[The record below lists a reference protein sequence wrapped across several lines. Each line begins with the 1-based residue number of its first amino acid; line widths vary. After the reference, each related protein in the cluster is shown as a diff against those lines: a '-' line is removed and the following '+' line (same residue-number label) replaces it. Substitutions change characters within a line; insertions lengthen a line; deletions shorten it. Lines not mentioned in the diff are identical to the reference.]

1 MRPATSETSGSSL
14 RPSQATAA
22 SMHAGTAAGTPAS
35 QPRPQL
41 STLDTIALVVGLV
54 IGAGIFS
61 APALVAG
68 NSATPGDMLLAWV
81 FGGVLSLIGAMCYAE
96 LATAHPNAG
105 GDYYYLRLAFGDKV
119 SFLFAWARLTIIPT
133 GSIALLG
140 YVFGD
145 YASQV
150 INIGPWS
157 AAIYAGVMVV
167 ALTAIN
173 IVGLKSG
180 KRTQNLLT
188 LFEVGGVVLII
199 AAGLLLSPA
208 VEPVASATASAT
220 PAVTQWGLV
229 LIFVMLT
236 YGGWNEAAYISAE
249 VIGPRRTLPLALFW
263 SLLIV
268 TGLYLLVNL
277 AYMNGLGMSGM
288 AGSSAVAADTMRALV
303 GPQGAGWISALIAVS
318 ALTSANATILTGART
333 NYAFGRD
340 TPMFRAL
347 GVWNEGAGAP
357 INALLAQGAI
367 ALGLVLLGAVTR
379 SGFQTMVEYT
389 APVFWLFFLL
399 TGIALFVLRR
409 RTPDLPRRFK
419 VPLYPLT
426 PLVFCASSAY
436 LLYASLVHTG
446 IGALVGLGVLASGA
460 VLLLFRQ
467 PSMPIDHG
475 SDADRV

>member
-1 MRPATSETSGSSL
+1 M
-14 RPSQATAA
+14 
-22 SMHAGTAAGTPAS
+22 PAS
-35 QPRPQL
+35 GALPSGVGDTTANNQPRPQL

-68 NSATPGDMLLAWV
+68 NAATPSHMLMAWV
-81 FGGVLSLIGAMCYAE
+81 FGGLLSLVGAMCYAE
-96 LATAHPNAG
+96 LATAHPHAG
-105 GDYYYLRLAFGDKV
+105 GDYHYLRLAFGDKV

-150 INIGPWS
+150 INIGPYS
-157 AAIYAGVMVV
+157 SAIYAAVMVIV
-167 ALTAIN
+167 LTAIN
-173 IVGLKSG
+173 IIGLKSG
-180 KRTQNLLT
+180 KWTQNLLT
-188 LFEVGGVVLII
+188 LLEVGGVVLII
-199 AAGLLLSPA
+199 VAGLLLSPA
-208 VEPVASATASAT
+208 EAPAAAASAAPTT

-236 YGGWNEAAYISAE
+236 YGGWNEAAYVSAE

-263 SLLIV
+263 SLCIV
-268 TGLYLLVNL
+268 TALYLLVNL
-277 AYMNGLGMSGM
+277 AYLNGLGMSGM

-303 GPQGAGWISALIAVS
+303 GPQGAGWISTLIAIS

-333 NYAFGRD
+333 NFAFGRD

-347 GVWNEGAGAP
+347 GVWNTRKGAP
-357 INALLAQGAI
+357 VNALLAQGAI
-367 ALGLVLLGAVTR
+367 ALGLVMLGAVTR
-379 SGFQTMVEYT
+379 SGFATMVEYT
-389 APVFWLFFLL
+389 APVFWLFFVL

-409 RTPDLPRRFK
+409 RMPDLPRRFK

-426 PLVFCASSAY
+426 PLVFCASSGY

-460 VLLLFRQ
+460 VLLLFRG
-467 PSMPIDHG
+467 PSSTTADANHG
-475 SDADRV
+475 S

>member
-14 RPSQATAA
+14 PSSAA
-22 SMHAGTAAGTPAS
+22 LPSGASSGS

-68 NSATPGDMLLAWV
+68 NAATPGHMLMAWV
-81 FGGVLSLIGAMCYAE
+81 FGGLLSLVGAMCYAE
-96 LATAHPNAG
+96 LATAHPHAG
-105 GDYYYLRLAFGDKV
+105 GDYHYLRLAFGDKV
-119 SFLFAWARLTIIPT
+119 SFLFAWARLTVIPT

-150 INIGPWS
+150 VSVGPYS
-157 AAIYAGVMVV
+157 SAIYAAVMVV
-167 ALTAIN
+167 VLTAIN

-180 KRTQNLLT
+180 KWTQNLLT
-188 LFEVGGVVLII
+188 LLEVGGVVLII

-208 VEPVASATASAT
+208 EAPAAAAAATTAATAANT
-220 PAVTQWGLV
+220 APAVTQWGLV

-236 YGGWNEAAYISAE
+236 YGGWNEAAYVSAE

-263 SLLIV
+263 SLCIV
-268 TGLYLLVNL
+268 TALYLLVNL
-277 AYMNGLGMSGM
+277 AYLNGLGMSGM

-303 GPQGAGWISALIAVS
+303 GPQGANWISTLIAIS

-347 GVWNEGAGAP
+347 GVWSTRQGAP
-357 INALLAQGAI
+357 VNALLAQGAI

-379 SGFQTMVEYT
+379 SGFATMVEYT
-389 APVFWLFFLL
+389 APVFWLFFVL

-409 RTPDLPRRFK
+409 RMPDLPRRFK

-426 PLVFCASSAY
+426 PLVFCASSGY

-446 IGALVGLGVLASGA
+446 IGALVGLAVLASGA
-460 VLLLFRQ
+460 VLLLFRGP
-467 PSMPIDHG
+467 PSATADADHG
-475 SDADRV
+475 I

>member
-1 MRPATSETSGSSL
+1 MRPATSETSGS
-14 RPSQATAA
+14 A
-22 SMHAGTAAGTPAS
+22 MPAS
-35 QPRPQL
+35 GALPSGVGDTTATNQPRPQL
-41 STLDTIALVVGLV
+41 STLDTVALVVGLV

-68 NSATPGDMLLAWV
+68 NAATPSHMLMAWV
-81 FGGVLSLIGAMCYAE
+81 FGGLLSLVGAMCYAE
-96 LATAHPNAG
+96 LATAHPHAG
-105 GDYYYLRLAFGDKV
+105 GDYHYLRLAFGDKV

-150 INIGPWS
+150 INIGPYS
-157 AAIYAGVMVV
+157 SAIYAAVMVIV
-167 ALTAIN
+167 LTAIN
-173 IVGLKSG
+173 IIGLKSG
-180 KRTQNLLT
+180 KWTQNLLT
-188 LFEVGGVVLII
+188 LLEVGGVVLII
-199 AAGLLLSPA
+199 VAGLLLSPA
-208 VEPVASATASAT
+208 EAPAAAASAAPTT

-236 YGGWNEAAYISAE
+236 YGGWNEAAYVSAE

-263 SLLIV
+263 SLCIV
-268 TGLYLLVNL
+268 TALYLLVNL
-277 AYMNGLGMSGM
+277 AYLNGLGMSGM

-303 GPQGAGWISALIAVS
+303 GPQGAGWISTLIAIS

-333 NYAFGRD
+333 NFAFGRD

-347 GVWNEGAGAP
+347 GVWNTRKGAP
-357 INALLAQGAI
+357 VNALLAQGAI
-367 ALGLVLLGAVTR
+367 ALGLVMLGAVTR
-379 SGFQTMVEYT
+379 SGFATMVEYT
-389 APVFWLFFLL
+389 APVFWLFFVL

-409 RTPDLPRRFK
+409 RMPHLPRRFK

-426 PLVFCASSAY
+426 PLVFCASSGY

-460 VLLLFRQ
+460 VLLLFRG
-467 PSMPIDHG
+467 PSSTTADANHG
-475 SDADRV
+475 S

>member
-1 MRPATSETSGSSL
+1 MRPATSETSGSVLPASGAL
-14 RPSQATAA
+14 PPGTGSATAA
-22 SMHAGTAAGTPAS
+22 N

-68 NSATPGDMLLAWV
+68 NAATPGHMLMAWV
-81 FGGVLSLIGAMCYAE
+81 FGGLLSLVGAMCYAE
-96 LATAHPNAG
+96 LATAHPHAG
-105 GDYYYLRLAFGDKV
+105 GDYHYLRLAFGDKV

-150 INIGPWS
+150 VSIGPYSS
-157 AAIYAGVMVV
+157 AVYAAVMVV
-167 ALTAIN
+167 VLTAIN

-180 KRTQNLLT
+180 KWTQNLLT
-188 LFEVGGVVLII
+188 LLEVGGVVLII
-199 AAGLLLSPA
+199 VAGLLLSPA
-208 VEPVASATASAT
+208 EAPAAAATTSTA

-236 YGGWNEAAYISAE
+236 YGGWNEAAYVSAE

-263 SLLIV
+263 SLCIV
-268 TGLYLLVNL
+268 TALYLLVNL
-277 AYMNGLGMSGM
+277 AYLNGLGMSGM

-303 GPQGAGWISALIAVS
+303 GPQGAGWISTLIAIS

-347 GVWNEGAGAP
+347 GVWNTGKGAP
-357 INALLAQGAI
+357 VNALLAQGAI

-379 SGFQTMVEYT
+379 SGFATMVEYT
-389 APVFWLFFLL
+389 APVFWLFFVL

-409 RTPDLPRRFK
+409 RMPDLPRRFK

-426 PLVFCASSAY
+426 PLVFCASSGY

-460 VLLLFRQ
+460 VLLLFRG
-467 PSMPIDHG
+467 PSSATADADHG
-475 SDADRV
+475 T

>member
-1 MRPATSETSGSSL
+1 MRPATSETSGSVL
-14 RPSQATAA
+14 PANAA
-22 SMHAGTAAGTPAS
+22 N

-41 STLDTIALVVGLV
+41 STLDTVALVVGLV

-68 NSATPGDMLLAWV
+68 NAATPGHMLMAWV
-81 FGGVLSLIGAMCYAE
+81 FGGLLSLVGAMCYAE
-96 LATAHPNAG
+96 LATAHPHAG
-105 GDYYYLRLAFGDKV
+105 GDYHYLRLAFGDKV

-150 INIGPWS
+150 VNIGPYSS
-157 AAIYAGVMVV
+157 AVYAAVMVV
-167 ALTAIN
+167 VLTAIN
-173 IVGLKSG
+173 IIGLKSG
-180 KRTQNLLT
+180 KWTQNLLT
-188 LFEVGGVVLII
+188 LLEVGGVVLII
-199 AAGLLLSPA
+199 VAGLLLSPA
-208 VEPVASATASAT
+208 EAPAAAATASTAT
-220 PAVTQWGLV
+220 APAVTQWGLV

-263 SLLIV
+263 SLCIV
-268 TGLYLLVNL
+268 TALYLLVNL
-277 AYMNGLGMSGM
+277 AYLNGLGMSGM

-303 GPQGAGWISALIAVS
+303 GPQGANWISTLIAIS

-347 GVWNEGAGAP
+347 GVWNTHKGAP
-357 INALLAQGAI
+357 VNALLAQGAI

-379 SGFQTMVEYT
+379 SGFATMVEYT
-389 APVFWLFFLL
+389 APVFWLFFVL

-409 RTPDLPRRFK
+409 RMPDLPRRFK

-460 VLLLFRQ
+460 VLLLFRGP
-467 PSMPIDHG
+467 PSSTADADHG
-475 SDADRV
+475 L